1 MARNIRIVIADDHD
15 VVRKGIR
22 EYLAEEPD
30 MEVVAEARD
39 GAQALAEVAE
49 LHPDV
54 VVLDIQM
61 PNVSGVEATAHIKEH
76 YPDTKVLILTAYDN
90 DPYIFALLKAGA
102 SGYLLKTAGP
112 DDLVRAV
119 RLVYRGQ
126 SWLGPEIARRVT
138 AGLAAGR
145 LVDTSEGRQ
154 DAETALSERE
164 LEVLRLIARGM
175 TNAAIADTLVISE
188 RTAQGH
194 VANILAKMGAANRT
208 EAVLKGLR
216 MGLIGLEDVA
226 E

>member
-1 MARNIRIVIADDHD
+1 MARNIRIVIADDHE
-15 VVRKGIR
+15 VVRKGIHD
-22 EYLAEEPD
+22 YLAEEPD

-39 GAQALAEVAE
+39 GADALAKVEE
-49 LHPDV
+49 LRPDV

-61 PNVSGVEATAHIKEH
+61 PNVSGVEATEQLKKR

-102 SGYLLKTAGP
+102 SGYLLKTVGP

-145 LVDTSEGRQ
+145 LVDTREGV
-154 DAETALSERE
+154 ETELSERE

-175 TNAAIADTLVISE
+175 TNAAIADRLVISE

-194 VANILAKMGAANRT
+194 VANILSKMGAANRT
-208 EAVLKGLR
+208 EAVLKALR

>member
-1 MARNIRIVIADDHD
+1 MGDRIRIIVADDHE

-22 EYLAEEPD
+22 EYLEDEPD

-39 GAQALAEVAE
+39 GEEAITRVDA

-61 PNVSGVEATAHIKEH
+61 PNVSGVEATSRIKARHPEV
-76 YPDTKVLILTAYDN
+76 KVLILTAYDN

-119 RLVYRGQ
+119 RVVKEGQ

-138 AGLAAGR
+138 AGLAGGR
-145 LVDTSEGRQ
+145 LVDTHSSTESQ
-154 DAETALSERE
+154 LTERE
-164 LEVLRLIARGM
+164 LEVLRLAARGQ
-175 TNAAIADTLVISE
+175 TNAAIAHTLTISE

-194 VANILAKMGAANRT
+194 LANILAKLGAANRT
-208 EAVLKGLR
+208 EAVLKAMKLGW
-216 MGLIGLEDVA
+216 IGLEDVA

>member
-1 MARNIRIVIADDHD
+1 MGDRIRIIVADDHE

-22 EYLAEEPD
+22 EYLEDEPD

-39 GAQALAEVAE
+39 GEEAVAKVDA

-61 PNVSGVEATAHIKEH
+61 PNVSGVEATSRIKAHH
-76 YPDTKVLILTAYDN
+76 PDVKVLILTAYDN

-119 RLVYRGQ
+119 RVVNEGQ

-138 AGLAAGR
+138 AGLAGGR
-145 LVDTSEGRQ
+145 LVDTHSS
-154 DAETALSERE
+154 AETELTQRE
-164 LEVLRLIARGM
+164 MEVLRLAARGQ
-175 TNAAIADTLVISE
+175 TNAAIAHALTISE

-194 VANILAKMGAANRT
+194 LANILAKMGAANRT
-208 EAVLKGLR
+208 EAVLIAMKRGW
-216 MGLIGLEDVA
+216 IGLEDVA

>member
-1 MARNIRIVIADDHD
+1 MGDRIRIIIADDHE

-22 EYLAEEPD
+22 EYLEDEPD
-30 MEVVAEARD
+30 MDVVAEARD
-39 GAQALAEVAE
+39 GEEALARVEA

-61 PNVSGVEATAHIKEH
+61 PNVSGVEATSRIKAHH
-76 YPDTKVLILTAYDN
+76 PDVKVLILTAYDN

-119 RLVYRGQ
+119 RVVNTGQ
-126 SWLGPEIARRVT
+126 SWLGPEVARRVT
-138 AGLAAGR
+138 AGLAGGR
-145 LVDTSEGRQ
+145 LIDTHSA
-154 DAETALSERE
+154 AETQLTERE
-164 LEVLRLIARGM
+164 LEVLRLAARGQ
-175 TNAAIADTLVISE
+175 TNAAIAHALTISE

-194 VANILAKMGAANRT
+194 LANILAKMGAANRT
-208 EAVLKGLR
+208 EAVLKAMKLGW
-216 MGLIGLEDVA
+216 IGLEDVA

>member
-1 MARNIRIVIADDHD
+1 MGDRIRIIVADDHE

-22 EYLAEEPD
+22 EYLEDEPD
-30 MEVVAEARD
+30 MEVIAEARD
-39 GAQALAEVAE
+39 GEEAVAKVDA

-61 PNVSGVEATAHIKEH
+61 PNVSGVEATSRIKARH
-76 YPDTKVLILTAYDN
+76 PDVQVLILTAYDN

-119 RLVYRGQ
+119 RVLREGK
-126 SWLGPEIARRVT
+126 SWLGPEIAQRVT
-138 AGLAAGR
+138 AGLAGGR
-145 LVDTSEGRQ
+145 LVDTHSG
-154 DAETALSERE
+154 AESGLTERE
-164 LEVLRLIARGM
+164 LEVLRLAARGQ
-175 TNAAIADTLVISE
+175 TNAAIAHALTISE

-194 VANILAKMGAANRT
+194 LANILAKMGAANRT
-208 EAVLKGLR
+208 EAVLKAMRLGW
-216 MGLIGLEDVA
+216 IGLEDVV